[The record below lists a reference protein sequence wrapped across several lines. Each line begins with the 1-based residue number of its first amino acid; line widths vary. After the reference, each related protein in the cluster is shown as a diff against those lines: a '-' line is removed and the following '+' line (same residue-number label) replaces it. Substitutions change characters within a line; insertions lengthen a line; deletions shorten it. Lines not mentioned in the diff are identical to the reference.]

1 MLVVAAEKAVSQE
14 LKMRVFLTIRQIR
27 FDDGVFTDA
36 QRIGIQL
43 FRKIPSVRIV
53 GGIGIQEQLIV
64 QADLCRYRVVRGNPV
79 DRSFYLPIGQPAAS
93 RGRIVSACLLYTSP
107 SPRDS

>member
-79 DRSFYLPIGQPAAS
+79 DRSFYLPIGSQPPLEAGS
-93 RGRIVSACLLYTSP
+93 
-107 SPRDS
+107 